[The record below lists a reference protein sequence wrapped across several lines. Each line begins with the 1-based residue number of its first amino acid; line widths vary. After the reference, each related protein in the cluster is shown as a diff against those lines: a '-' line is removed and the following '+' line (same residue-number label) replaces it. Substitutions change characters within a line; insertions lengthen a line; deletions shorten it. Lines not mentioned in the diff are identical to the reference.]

1 MERSYTELSVWLQS
15 RQLIKRVY
23 ELTKQFPK
31 EELFG
36 LTNQMRRAAVSTP
49 SNIAEGCGR
58 QHTRDTL
65 QFLFVAR
72 GSLFEVETQSYL
84 ARDLAYLAEIELQE
98 LLAAVTDCKKL
109 LQGFIRYY
117 RSLLPASQV
126 AEDAPRYF
134 SDNGQLTTDNGQLAS
149 FDTF

>member
-15 RQLIKRVY
+15 RQLTKRVY
-23 ELTKQFPK
+23 ELTQHFPK

-36 LTNQMRRAAVSTP
+36 LTNQLRRAAVSVP

-72 GSLFEVETQSYL
+72 GSLFEVETQLYL
-84 ARDLAYLAEIELQE
+84 ANDLAYLTEAELQE
-98 LLAAVTDCKKL
+98 LLSAVTNCKKL

-117 RSLLPASQV
+117 RSLLPVSQV
-126 AEDAPRYF
+126 TEESLHYF
-134 SDNGQLTTDNGQLAS
+134 PDNGQLTTDN
-149 FDTF
+149 